1 MRTRGNTLYACLVIA
16 GVTGLLL
23 ASISGP
29 TPFFGLERG
38 GVGERT
44 GLGAGTSLVLL
55 SDNVSSPT
63 VPITT
68 LILPPTSSNG
78 WYTGPVDVSMSV
90 YDPGTAGTT
99 TYYQLDTGA
108 LTVYTGNF
116 TISSDGVHTLNY
128 YSIDSANNTEPTK
141 RGHHQDRFETAD
153 NEHFHYRYVRSG
165 DLELF
170 FAGADDT
177 VRQ

>member
-1 MRTRGNTLYACLVIA
+1 MFSYRWSHRAPARIE
-16 GVTGLLL
+16 
-23 ASISGP
+23 ISGP

-90 YDPGTAGTT
+90 SWSGNPGTT

-116 TISSDGVHTLNY
+116 TISSDGVAHTNY
-128 YSIDSANNTEPTK
+128 YSIDSANNTEPTNGPPS
-141 RGHHQDRFETAD
+141 RSIRNRRQRAFPLP
-153 NEHFHYRYVRSG
+153 VRSIQG
-165 DLELF
+165 TLSYSSPVQDH
-170 FAGADDT
+170 T